1 MIFLHGTFLRIPSP
15 PASTTGQGGFV
26 LWAEEGADQASPI
39 PSPPRHPWAYDA
51 AKLRGILDEWRDAEP
66 ALYLPDWDLQ
76 SENESENKNKNKNL
90 PPKRRGRKPKQP
102 PVSSSLASSSLP
114 SPSSSG
120 IGRGKGNGFGIFFV
134 GLPTFDGMPLPSS
147 PLIAEPPVVKGK
159 TALRLER
166 WQAEG
171 AFFAPR
177 DAVLFLSSLRPLAQ
191 IGDKPLKF
199 APDLEFCLGLL
210 RFAGAMTAR
219 QNFLPSVNVLPA
231 VNPPSSPQTLAQT
244 LAYGT
249 ALWRPVFAGLERDRC
264 ESLIRSVPGLCRAV
278 CGPDSNTGNANGESS
293 DNWDKAPSSRRFVM
307 ESLELLT
314 DTLVRLTQPA
324 RSAKS
329 AEEFAHQE
337 WIARLLAVD
346 PSPCAALAELE
357 PQLREWRRPIAAT
370 ADAPYRLSLQLE
382 EPEAAPDI
390 TSLDASSG
398 LEWRLAYYVEP
409 LDDPTLQV
417 GTGKI
422 FSSKSRD
429 KKTLELL
436 TRGNMKPQEFAAQ
449 ALGQV
454 GKLFAPIEASLRRA
468 APDECLLSSGE
479 AFRFLEQDAAPLIEA
494 GFTVRFPAWWT
505 AKGYRKLFGLKVS
518 VGKGSKKLA
527 PKGQLS
533 LDDLLNVDWQ
543 LMLEDVPVSLQELER
558 LAALKDTMVR
568 VRGRWVAFSQEE
580 LKKALNFLKK
590 APQTATVRDVLK
602 TSLGA
607 DGDFLPGDVKFSGE
621 SVFAQMLSTLANADA
636 NRIPTLPVPQG
647 LAAELRPYQARGFSW
662 LAFLGRWGLG
672 ACLADDMGL
681 GKTLQTLTLLQSRVD
696 EGETRP
702 ALLIA
707 PTSVLENW
715 RREAERFLPGLKVL
729 VHHGA
734 ARAKSADFIAEARQ
748 NHLVATSFA
757 LLVRDHSALSRVE
770 WSGVI
775 LDEAQNVKNYDSK
788 QAKAARQLPSEYRV
802 ALTGTPVENHVGDLW
817 SLMEFLNPGL
827 LGTQTVFKR
836 RFFDPIQRTRDPEA
850 AARLKNVTGP
860 FVLRRLK
867 TDKTIIDDLPEKIV
881 TKTFCKLKKEQAT
894 LYAAVT
900 KETERLLTEAEGI
913 QRKGLVLATLTRLK
927 QICNHPAQ
935 YLGETGPVKNRSGK
949 LERLEELAEEAL
961 DVGDRMLIFTQYS
974 EMGEILKRH
983 LQETLGEETLFLHG
997 GVPKARRD
1005 AMVSRFQEESGPRL
1019 FVLSLKAG
1027 GTGLN
1032 LTQANHV
1039 VLFDRWWNPAVEQ
1052 QAVDRAFRIGQ
1063 KKNVQVHAFVCQGTL
1078 EERIDAMIESKREI
1092 AGMTVRSGE
1101 GWLTE
1106 LSSAELKDLFEL
1118 RRSALAEE

>member
-1 MIFLHGTFLRIPSP
+1 VIFLHGTFLRARSLPVEG
-15 PASTTGQGGFV
+15 GQFF
-26 LWAEEGADQASPI
+26 LWAEEGESKTTAA
-39 PSPPRHPWAYDA
+39 PSEHPWAYDA
-51 AKLRGILDEWRDAEP
+51 AKLRGLLDEWKSSEP
-66 ALYLPDWDLQ
+66 SLYLPEWDAQ
-76 SENESENKNKNKNL
+76 NKESPPL
-90 PPKRRGRKPKQP
+90 PKRRGRKQKHP
-102 PVSSSLASSSLP
+102 PISAAP
-114 SPSSSG
+114 PAGSG
-120 IGRGKGNGFGIFFV
+120 FRPFSV
-134 GLPTFDGMPLPSS
+134 ALPTLEGRPLPSS
-147 PLIAEPPVVKGK
+147 PLVTEESIGK
-159 TALRLER
+159 VGKRHPTLENWRLE
-166 WQAEG
+166 G
-171 AFFAPR
+171 AAFTLR
-177 DAVLFLSSLRPLAQ
+177 DAVLFLSSANSRSLPR
-191 IGDKPLKF
+191 IEDKPLKF
-199 APDLEFCLGLL
+199 APDLEFCFGLL
-210 RFAGAMTAR
+210 RFAGAMAAR
-219 QNFLPSVNVLPA
+219 QNFLPSVKTLPE
-231 VNPPSSPQTLAQT
+231 
-244 LAYGT
+244 GT
-249 ALWRPVFAGLERDRC
+249 ACALWRPVFTGLERDRC

-278 CGPDSNTGNANGESS
+278 TDSAELTKNPE
-293 DNWDKAPSSRRFVM
+293 KYPSSRRFVV
-307 ESLELLT
+307 ESLDLLT
-314 DTLVRLTQPA
+314 DTLVRLTQPS
-324 RSAKS
+324 RTAKS

-337 WIARLLAVD
+337 WIDRLLELD
-346 PSPCAALAELE
+346 PSPCLALVELE
-357 PQLREWRRPIAAT
+357 PQLRAWRRPIAAT

-382 EPEAAPDI
+382 EPEAEELRDVDI
-390 TSLDASSG
+390 LHDSLGS
-398 LEWRLAYYVEP
+398 EWRLAYYVEP

-422 FSSKSRD
+422 FAPQGRD
-429 KKTLELL
+429 KKALELL
-436 TRGNMKPQEFAAQ
+436 SRGSMKPQEFAAQ

-454 GKLFAPIEASLRRA
+454 GKLFTPIETSLRRT
-468 APDECLLSSGE
+468 APDGCLLSSGE
-479 AFRFLEQDAAPLIEA
+479 AFQFLERDASPLIEA
-494 GFTVRFPAWWT
+494 GFTVRFPSWWT
-505 AKGYRKLFGLKVS
+505 AKGYRKLFGLKAS

-527 PKGQLS
+527 AKGQLS
-533 LDDLLNVDWQ
+533 LNDLLNVDWQ
-543 LMLEDVPVSLQELER
+543 LMLEDVPISLKELER

-568 VRGRWVAFSQEE
+568 VRGRWIAFSQEE

-590 APQTATVRDVLK
+590 APKSATIHEVLK
-602 TSLGA
+602 TSLGL
-607 DGDFLPGDVKFSGE
+607 DGDFLPGNVEFTGE
-621 SVFAQMLSTLANADA
+621 PMFAQMLSTLAGTDA
-636 NRIPTLPVPQG
+636 NRIPLLPVPQG
-647 LAAELRPYQARGFSW
+647 LTAELRPYQSRGFSW
-662 LAFLGRWGLG
+662 LTFLSRWGLG

-681 GKTLQTLTLLQSRVD
+681 GKTLQTLTLLQNRLN

-715 RREAERFLPGLKVL
+715 RREAERFLPELKVL
-729 VHHGA
+729 VHHGMK
-734 ARAKSADFIAEARQ
+734 RAKSEDFMTEARQ
-748 NHLVATSFA
+748 SNLVATSFA
-757 LLVRDHSALSRVE
+757 LLVRDHAALSRVE

-775 LDEAQNVKNYDSK
+775 LDEAQNVKNHDSK
-788 QAKAARQLPSEYRV
+788 QAKAARQLSSEYRV

-827 LGTQTVFKR
+827 LGTQSVFKR
-836 RFFDPIQRTRDPEA
+836 RFFDPIQKKRDPEA
-850 AARLKNVTGP
+850 AAHLKNVTGP

-900 KETERLLTEAEGI
+900 KETERLLEESVGI

-935 YLGETGPVKNRSGK
+935 YLGEMGPVKNRSGK

-974 EMGEILKRH
+974 EMGEILKQH
-983 LQETLGEETLFLHG
+983 LQDTLGEETLFLHG

-1005 AMVSRFQEESGPRL
+1005 AMVSRFQEENGPRL

-1106 LSSAELKDLFEL
+1106 LSSTELKDLFEL

>member
-1 MIFLHGTFLRIPSP
+1 MIFLHGTFLP
-15 PASTTGQGGFV
+15 PRSVSAEQGQLF
-26 LWAEEGADQASPI
+26 LWAEDGDAAAD
-39 PSPPRHPWAYDA
+39 PPRHPWACDA
-51 AKLRGILDEWRDAEP
+51 EKLRGVLDEWRASEP
-66 ALYLPDWDLQ
+66 ALYLPDWAPQ
-76 SENESENKNKNKNL
+76 SEEFSSASV
-90 PPKRRGRKPKQP
+90 PKRRGRKPKQP
-102 PVSSSLASSSLP
+102 PAAPREKGDGFKAFFVSLP
-114 SPSSSG
+114 T
-120 IGRGKGNGFGIFFV
+120 
-134 GLPTFDGMPLPSS
+134 LDELPLPSS
-147 PLIAEPPVVKGK
+147 PLIAEPPASKK
-159 TALRLER
+159 TPHLKS
-166 WQAEG
+166 WPVEG
-171 AFFAPR
+171 VTFTPR
-177 DAVLFLSSLRPLAQ
+177 DAVLFLASSNLDALPQ
-191 IGDKPLKF
+191 IWDKPLKF
-199 APDLEFCLGLL
+199 APDLEFCLKLL
-210 RFAGAMTAR
+210 RFAGAMAAR
-219 QNFLPSVNVLPA
+219 QNFLPSVKTLP
-231 VNPPSSPQTLAQT
+231 N
-244 LAYGT
+244 GT
-249 ALWRPVFAGLERDRC
+249 AHALWRPVFAGLERDRC

-278 CGPDSNTGNANGESS
+278 TAS
-293 DNWDKAPSSRRFVM
+293 DFDADKNPGSAENPEQPLSPRRFVL
-307 ESLELLT
+307 ESLDLLT
-314 DTLVRLTQPA
+314 DAVVRLTQPMRLA
-324 RSAKS
+324 GSAK
-329 AEEFAHQE
+329 EFAHQE
-337 WIARLLAVD
+337 WIARLLVRD
-346 PSPCAALAELE
+346 SSPGAALAELE
-357 PQLREWRRPIAAT
+357 PRLREWRRPIAAT

-382 EPEAAPDI
+382 EPDVEELEELKTAEPRNAGIFGD
-390 TSLDASSG
+390 SLER
-398 LEWRLAYYVEP
+398 EWRLAYYVEP

-422 FSSKSRD
+422 FAAQTRD

-436 TRGNMKPQEFAAQ
+436 TRGGMGPQEFAAQ

-454 GKLFAPIEASLRRA
+454 GKLFAPFVASLRRA
-468 APDECLLSSGE
+468 APDGCALSSGE
-479 AFRFLEQDAAPLIEA
+479 AFRFLENDAAPLIEA
-494 GFTVRFPAWWT
+494 GFTVRFPSWWT

-518 VGKGSKKLA
+518 VGSSSGKGSKKLA
-527 PKGQLS
+527 AKGQLS
-533 LDDLLNVDWQ
+533 LDSLLDVDWQ
-543 LMLEDVPVSLQELER
+543 LMLEDTPVSLEELER

-568 VRGRWVAFSQEE
+568 VRGRWIAFSQEE

-590 APQTATVRDVLK
+590 APKNAAARDVLK
-602 TSLGA
+602 ASLGL
-607 DGDFLPGDVKFSGE
+607 DGDFMPGDVTFSGE
-621 SVFAQMLSTLANADA
+621 PLFAEMLSTLAKGDEK
-636 NRIPTLPVPQG
+636 RIPPLPVPKG
-647 LAAELRPYQARGFSW
+647 LAAELRPYQSRGFSW

-681 GKTLQTLTLLQSRVD
+681 GKTLQTLTLLQNRVN

-729 VHHGA
+729 VHHGTT
-734 ARAKSADFIAEARQ
+734 RAKSKDFVTEALQ
-748 NHLVATSFA
+748 NHIVATSFA
-757 LLVRDHSALSRVE
+757 LLVRDHAALSRVE

-775 LDEAQNVKNYDSK
+775 LDEAQNVKNPESK
-788 QAKAARQLPSEYRV
+788 QSKAARQLPSAYRV

-836 RFFDPIQRTRDPEA
+836 RFFDPIQKNRDPEA

-900 KETERLLTEAEGI
+900 KETERLLEEAEGI
-913 QRKGLVLATLTRLK
+913 QRKGMVLATLTCLK

-1005 AMVSRFQEESGPRL
+1005 AMVSRFQEERGPRL

-1052 QAVDRAFRIGQ
+1052 QAIDRAFRIGQ